1 MTGKRLSL
9 IALILCAMMLFAACG
24 GGKGSDGGQEDTEK
38 STEAAAEFTGDK
50 YVNDGSEYAIK
61 TADLPDG
68 YPLIPI
74 DRFKEG
80 FKALS
85 VGTLEEDATYADVAK
100 AFGDDGIRMDG
111 IKYEGYAYYGWYSD
125 MDYSDGVNIHVLVT
139 FKADGDKLT
148 YYAYTSEGITGED
161 VQ

>member
-1 MTGKRLSL
+1 MNGKRISL

-24 GGKGSDGGQEDTEK
+24 GGKGSDGGQKETEEQ
-38 STEAAAEFTGDK
+38 TEAAEFTGDK

-80 FKALS
+80 FKALNDD
-85 VGTLEEDATYADVAK
+85 DADDMTYADVAK

-111 IKYEGYAYYGWYSD
+111 IKYDGYAYYGWYSD
-125 MDYSDGVNIHVLVT
+125 LDYSDGVNIHVLVT
-139 FKADGDKLT
+139 FKADSDDLT